1 MMSRLYKT
9 RPSVLLGI
17 GPDDA
22 YTAYCFDE
30 ACAYILGQIDDKKTP
45 RFPGEEKTNPL
56 LRKLEAG
63 QF

>member
-1 MMSRLYKT
+1 M
-9 RPSVLLGI
+9 LGLEQ
-17 GPDDA
+17 DDS